1 MTGETGMSLAVT
13 GRKRQTLQTAR
24 RLAECSRKRRLRLE
38 TSDSRLLINGT
49 AWCAAAAWTTTADGD
64 DLAGLIPEGA
74 DSDMVAPYN
83 STLNIDIY

>member
-49 AWCAAAAWTTTADGD
+49 A
-64 DLAGLIPEGA
+64 
-74 DSDMVAPYN
+74 
-83 STLNIDIY
+83 